1 MQQTAGHLF
10 GLDGDIAPE
19 RACGQVF
26 GFERAAPLRAAWC
39 VSRSAGGPWTP
50 VLRGGIPAAGFKPI
64 LSRERGRQ
72 CKNGLLFGKFV
83 PHEWVLCTK
92 NVSEFLYRRAG

>member
-26 GFERAAPLRAAWC
+26 GFERAAPLRAAW
-39 VSRSAGGPWTP
+39 
-50 VLRGGIPAAGFKPI
+50 
-64 LSRERGRQ
+64 
-72 CKNGLLFGKFV
+72 
-83 PHEWVLCTK
+83 
-92 NVSEFLYRRAG
+92 